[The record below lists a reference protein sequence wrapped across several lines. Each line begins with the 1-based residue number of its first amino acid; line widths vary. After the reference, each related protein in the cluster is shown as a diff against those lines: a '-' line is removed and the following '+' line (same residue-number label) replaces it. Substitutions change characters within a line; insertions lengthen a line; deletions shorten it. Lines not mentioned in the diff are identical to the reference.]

1 MRLSDRER
9 LDREHGSSRRWK
21 HRSFFTDTAA
31 RDLCGCKCPGFAG
44 TTVFPRRFYIHK
56 FCRGIRRRSVRALKV
71 IYCGNLNIR
80 YRYTSRVLAHRFM
93 CAVAY
98 SDINFS
104 NGARKIAEDV
114 NFPRKPKCKPLRIP
128 SIKVLL
134 LRACY
139 VER

>member
-80 YRYTSRVLAHRFM
+80 YRYTSRVLAHRVL
-93 CAVAY
+93 CVR
-98 SDINFS
+98 S
-104 NGARKIAEDV
+104 
-114 NFPRKPKCKPLRIP
+114 RIP
-128 SIKVLL
+128 ILTFPTG
-134 LRACY
+134 RAKSPRMLIFHVNPNVNPY
-139 VER
+139 AFHR